1 MKFKEIFDC
10 MKEGTG
16 CKEGIKTVEDGVS
29 IYSELSGLLPNEK
42 SPYRFIVSMQREDLI
57 LRCDSFMV
65 KDVDELSKMYERNLE
80 MLKSMALNFKK
91 NELVT
96 NDLEPVTAERYLE
109 IKNRIESFKV
119 GEIKL
124 EVLSDNVIGI
134 ISVIISNL
142 TQKGMKL
149 MWAALPACM
158 GDEDISTVLSNVENF
173 KHSLDNMQKEDK
185 YKDLINK

>member
-10 MKEGTG
+10 MQAGTG
-16 CKEGIKTVEDGVS
+16 CKEGLKTIEEGVS

-42 SPYRFIVSMQREDLI
+42 SPYRFIVSMQREDLL

-65 KDVDELSKMYERNLE
+65 KDADELSTMYERNIE
-80 MLKSMALNFKK
+80 MLKHVAINFKK

-124 EVLSDNVIGI
+124 EVMSGERSDSMCLTV
-134 ISVIISNL
+134 SNL
-142 TQKGMKL
+142 TKKGMKL
-149 MWAALPACM
+149 MWFSLPKCM
-158 GDEDISTVLSNVENF
+158 GDEDVSTVLSNLENF
-173 KHSLDNMQKEDK
+173 KHSLDNMKRDDK